1 MPPTSSTG
9 HGTTT
14 VLQPETPPKSAPP
27 DRAGPKRWI
36 VGPVADLACVINVF
50 WLVYAG
56 TQYLAFSGESPQLT
70 VILMHFLVLP
80 HRFITLGLVFLDK
93 EQFSRSPRKFLGL
106 PVLFLLLAFASRGV
120 SRSVAGVDSFVC
132 LAAIDYAWNAYHF
145 SAQHYGMTRIY
156 GKKGTGV
163 NRPRLERWILV
174 CGITYVIM
182 RVTQWGAGVPAL
194 VKALPWI
201 DLLAAAALL
210 TLILLEVVQGVPSLP
225 KLLYLVSVTALY
237 GGVLFAL
244 HFLSSKAVA
253 ATVAATGFFHAM
265 EYLSIVTFYVKS
277 KARSGSWGAKLLSSA
292 AGRWAVVLPG
302 YMALMGLGTA
312 FLKDVDP
319 LWYILLVTP
328 ASFVHYAYDAM
339 IWKLRKPQVAQALH
353 VESAR

>member
-1 MPPTSSTG
+1 MPPPPSTVVETSP
-9 HGTTT
+9 
-14 VLQPETPPKSAPP
+14 VLQPPALPARA

-56 TQYLAFSGESPQLT
+56 AQYLAFTGESPQLT

-80 HRFITLGLVFLDK
+80 HRFITLGLVFLDRD
-93 EQFSRSPRKFLGL
+93 QFSRRPKTFLGL
-106 PVLFLLLAFASRGV
+106 PVLFLALAFASRGV
-120 SRSVAGVDSFVC
+120 SQSVAGVDSFVC

-174 CGITYVIM
+174 CGITYVIL
-182 RVTQWGAGVPAL
+182 RVTHWAAGVQTLTA
-194 VKALPWI
+194 VLPWV
-201 DLLAAAALL
+201 DVLAGAAFA

-225 KLLYLVSVTALY
+225 KLLYLASISALY
-237 GGVLFAL
+237 GGILISM
-244 HFLSSKAVA
+244 HFLSSKAMA
-253 ATVAATGFFHAM
+253 AAVAATGFFHSM

-277 KARSGSWGAKLLSSA
+277 KSRSGSWGAKLLSSA

-312 FLKDVDP
+312 FLKDIEP
-319 LWYILLVTP
+319 FWYIVLITP
-328 ASFVHYAYDAM
+328 VSFLHYSYDAI
-339 IWKLRKPQVAQALH
+339 IWKLRKPQVAAALH
-353 VESAR
+353 VEGAR